1 MASLFLVGNIN
12 EQTFANA
19 ALAAH
24 IRDCDLGGGGL
35 KDVFVLHSPES
46 EQHLAAHTEW
56 RDHLTAHGL
65 NRDVFVAC
73 TVDLHS
79 RQDKQISR
87 VARHVERFILAL
99 DTKDD
104 VYVDLTNGSSLYK
117 SVLSNVAFI
126 LGVRRQFI
134 LETRGQRGFLSPEE
148 LRSAYVELPDP
159 SGLDAV
165 APAWLTEVRRFNVK
179 ARETS
184 RTLAA
189 ICGVDSAR
197 RIGFEGDI
205 ENAVRSWFRGEKT
218 ADGAALGGAVRHV
231 GRAFEDL
238 IRGVHEA
245 LFEAP
250 GKRQKNLND
259 MLGQMC
265 SRLAE
270 IAPGYEPQLI
280 EDVSQLLRRLR
291 NIATH
296 EQMSPEFGRIRARLS
311 TELLL
316 STADYFRIL
325 HERGLLQPSRGTSDA
340 AGRNKCTIEGRHGQ
354 TYYFGIDGDDTGRE
368 LERLF
373 QSSFDAESFSRFS
386 AAIDTAMRSVVA
398 RVAEAPIH
406 GKVLFCSGDD
416 MLFRGAYH
424 ADVLEELRSTYAR
437 VSAGRTC
444 SIGFGRTPKE
454 AYVALKMAKATPGKD
469 CMMGVEFVSQDTSD
483 RGPAQQGNA
492 PDDASRR
499 R

>member
-12 EQTFANA
+12 EHTFANA

-24 IRDCDLGGGGL
+24 MWDQDLGGAGL
-35 KDVFVLHSPES
+35 CDVFVLHSPDS
-46 EQHLAAHTEW
+46 EQYLAAHTDW
-56 RDHLTAHGL
+56 KDHLREHGL
-65 NRDVFVAC
+65 SCDIFVSC
-73 TVDLHS
+73 TVDLHR
-79 RQDKQISR
+79 RQDEQISR

-99 DTKDD
+99 DTKND

-117 SVLSNVAFI
+117 SVLANVAFI

-134 LETRGQRGFLSPEE
+134 LETRGHRGFLGPDE
-148 LRSAYVELPDP
+148 LRAAYVELPDP

-179 ARETS
+179 AKETS

-205 ENAVRSWFRGEKT
+205 ENAVREWFRGEKA

-245 LFEAP
+245 LFE
-250 GKRQKNLND
+250 GSKKRPKNLND

-296 EQMSPEFGRIRARLS
+296 EQMSPNFGRIRARLS

-325 HERGLLQPSRGTSDA
+325 YERGLLQPSQAIQEGEST
-340 AGRNKCTIEGRHGQ
+340 KCTIEGRLGQ
-354 TYYFGIDGDDTGRE
+354 IYYFGLDGDDMGRE

-373 QSSFDAESFSRFS
+373 QSGFDADSFSRFS
-386 AAIDTAMRSVVA
+386 GTIDSAMQAVAAK
-398 RVAEAPIH
+398 VAEPPVQGEI
-406 GKVLFCSGDD
+406 LFCSGDD
-416 MLFRGAYH
+416 ILFRGAYH
-424 ADVLEELRSTYAR
+424 ADALEEL
-437 VSAGRTC
+437 
-444 SIGFGRTPKE
+444 
-454 AYVALKMAKATPGKD
+454 
-469 CMMGVEFVSQDTSD
+469 
-483 RGPAQQGNA
+483 
-492 PDDASRR
+492 
-499 R
+499 